1 MRREDGRESV
11 AEPELLTPADLTE
24 LREALS
30 RTTSR
35 SVFLAGGTDL
45 VNLLRLG
52 AVSPDLIVDL
62 SGVRE
67 LGGVRHEGSVVLVGA
82 TATFTE
88 LEADPVLRAHA
99 SCLAQA
105 AAQVGSRQIRNV
117 ATIGGNVANA
127 SPCADAIPAL
137 MALDAR
143 VTILDAGGDTKGP
156 PVRDVVVGPGAT
168 SLAPGEVIAGFRFTP
183 LATHERSAFAK
194 IGSRS
199 AVSVARLSAAVVVG
213 HDPDSGTLSGARVA
227 LGAVG
232 ETAFRDD
239 AVEESLDGRPAV
251 AATAWRFAEAC
262 AEAVCR
268 SIPGRYSLPYK
279 RHAAIGLAYDAWN
292 ALAVCPPCEPL
303 TD

>member
-1 MRREDGRESV
+1 M
-11 AEPELLTPADLTE
+11 AEPELLTPADIAE

-30 RTTSR
+30 RMTSR

-45 VNLLRLG
+45 TNPLRIG
-52 AVSPDLIVDL
+52 AICPDLIVDL
-62 SGVRE
+62 SGVPE
-67 LGGVRHEGSVVLVGA
+67 LGGVGRDGSVVLVGA

-88 LEADPVLRAHA
+88 LEADSVLMAHA

-127 SPCADAIPAL
+127 SPCADAVPAL

-143 VTILDAGGDTKGP
+143 VDILEAGGETKSLP
-156 PVRDVVVGPGAT
+156 IRDVVAGPGAT
-168 SLAPGEVIAGFRFTP
+168 SLARGEVITGFAFAS
-183 LATHERSAFAK
+183 LAAHERSAFAK
-194 IGSRS
+194 IGFRS

-213 HDPDSGTLSGARVA
+213 HDPASGMLSGARVA

-232 ETAFRDD
+232 GTAFRDAD
-239 AVEESLDGRPAV
+239 VEQSLEGRPAV
-251 AATAWRFAEAC
+251 TATAWRFAEAC

-268 SIPGRYSLPYK
+268 SIPNRYSLPYK
-279 RHAAIGLAYDAWN
+279 RHAAIGLAYDVWN
-292 ALAVCPPCEPL
+292 ALAVCPPCEPFA
-303 TD
+303 D